1 VLKLSS
7 NVSDV
12 FPKVLKLSFEVSECK
27 PLVTGDY
34 RKNGT
39 FLDDAEYG
47 QGLTLVQLS
56 AQLEPCLTHKKH
68 PLHAKHPRTPL

>member
-27 PLVTGDY
+27 SLIVG
-34 RKNGT
+34 NGGRLRYET
-39 FLDDAEYG
+39 RGAAIDAADVVLRFNNGRTRG
-47 QGLTLVQLS
+47 QGLTLVHFP
-56 AQLEPCLTHKKH
+56 AQPEP
-68 PLHAKHPRTPL
+68 